1 VGAFDISYRV
11 VSDFGL
17 MAMLCLNYRAN
28 HLSIPSCIKHELD
41 RKGGLLGTTSPP
53 IPSCAPCGPIG
64 TSVRA
69 KVPKADSL
77 LMQIALALHDLV
89 S

>member
-1 VGAFDISYRV
+1 VGPFDISYRV

-17 MAMLCLNYRAN
+17 MAM
-28 HLSIPSCIKHELD
+28 
-41 RKGGLLGTTSPP
+41 GTTSPP

-77 LMQIALALHDLV
+77 LVQIALALHDLV